1 MTKEALRKKYLQKR
15 MDLSEGDYFQ
25 LSKDICDMFFIHTD
39 LSKIRMLHTFMPI
52 RKNKEVDTWMIVER
66 VKREFPHM
74 QISIPKINNQ
84 SGTLDNFV
92 LEGPNQLQNNTWG
105 IPEPVRGIPIAT
117 TDIDAVLVPL
127 LAFDKRGHRVG
138 YGRGFY
144 DKFLISCRKDC
155 VKIGLSFFDMAEKI
169 TGLNE
174 NDVALDLIITP
185 KSSILINDL

>member
-1 MTKEALRKKYLQKR
+1 MTKEALRKIYLQKR

-25 LSKDICDMFFIHTD
+25 LSKDICNMFFAHTN
-39 LSKIRMLHTFMPI
+39 LSKVKVLHTFMPI
-52 RKNKEVDTWMIVER
+52 KKNREVDTWLIVER
-66 VKREFPHM
+66 VKRDFPHI

-84 SGTLDNFV
+84 SGTLDNFL

-105 IPEPVRGIPIAT
+105 IPEPVSGIPITT

-155 VKIGLSFFDMAEKI
+155 VKIGLSFFDMVEKI
-169 TGLNE
+169 TGVNE
-174 NDVALDLIITP
+174 NDVSLDLIITP
-185 KSSILINDL
+185 KSGILINGL

>member
-1 MTKEALRKKYLQKR
+1 

-25 LSKDICDMFFIHTD
+25 LSKDICDMFFIHTN
-39 LSKIRMLHTFMPI
+39 LSKIKVLHTFMPI
-52 RKNKEVDTWMIVER
+52 KKNREVDTWLIVER
-66 VKREFPHM
+66 VKREFPHIR
-74 QISIPKINNQ
+74 ISIPKINNQ

-105 IPEPVRGIPIAT
+105 IPEPVRGIPMPT

-155 VKIGLSFFDMAEKI
+155 VKIGLSFFEMAEKI
-169 TGLNE
+169 TGVNE

-185 KSSILINDL
+185 KSGILINGL